1 MSPTMSDELLVRRLA
16 ERVDRALPPM
26 ALGPGEVLG
35 AGRRHRRRRMTVRV
49 VGGLAVASVATFG
62 ALQLSGGRTP
72 LPPGDVVQEP
82 RPFGDGQTLEVAPG
96 VIAANRPAAIHS
108 ADGSLMLLDLGFT
121 TPGPGSTISGPVF
134 EQPLVLAPLPA
145 DQLPPDE
152 GVLPPQDAGVLFTHY
167 SESGGLGAR
176 GHPLRWGSRDS
187 AVYDVV
193 EALTYSSLLELEFE
207 DGSALRAGAVPPWLT
222 DPRVYLYSEI
232 QGAEGT
238 DGTAVEL
245 PTFRYDLADERL
257 LFAAQLTTVDPP
269 STYATVFVGGDGE
282 VVLGNGLCAGWTLE
296 TCDPDQARRIADAV
310 GVDLDD
316 DPAAP
321 EPETGTLPAGL
332 VEVAPGVVAAAR
344 PTERVMDDG
353 SLALILG
360 LRAGDDPAARELAV
374 VHNPR
379 TGIWTPYGS
388 GEVWVSRDVTLDIAL
403 LEGTDVK
410 EALFWED
417 WGRFSLLIT
426 DAEREF
432 WGPGVEDGSEAILEN
447 APNPH
452 RLADDE
458 GWATVRFF
466 DDRTTVVVGLVP
478 ADADPDALAQVTL
491 REPIT
496 GPEGRPT
503 TVLRLPT
510 FEAPTADGRRM
521 FAATIDSTVGLWNTP
536 DWQYPLERIP
546 VPLVDADD

>member
-16 ERVDRALPPM
+16 ERVDRALPSMSLEP
-26 ALGPGEVLG
+26 ADVLG
-35 AGRRHRRRRMTVRV
+35 AGRRHRRRRMSVRV

-62 ALQLSGGRTP
+62 ALQLSSGRTP
-72 LPPGDVVQEP
+72 LPLGDVVQEP
-82 RPFGDGQTLEVAPG
+82 RPLGDRRTLEVAPG
-96 VIAANRPAAIHS
+96 VIAANRPVEIRS
-108 ADGSLMLLDLGFT
+108 GDGRVILLDLGFT
-121 TPGPGSTISGPVF
+121 TPGPGSTIAGPVF

-145 DQLPPDE
+145 DQLPQDD
-152 GVLPPQDAGVLFTHY
+152 GALSTRDAGVLFTHY
-167 SESGGLGAR
+167 SESDGLSAR
-176 GHPLRWGSRDS
+176 GNPLRWSSRDS
-187 AVYDVV
+187 AVYDVI
-193 EALTYSSLLELEFE
+193 EALPYSSFLELEFE

-232 QGAEGT
+232 QGAGGT
-238 DGTAVEL
+238 DGTIAVEL

-257 LFAAQLTTVDPP
+257 LFAARLTTVDPP

-296 TCDPDQARRIADAV
+296 TCDPDQAKRIADAV

-321 EPETGTLPAGL
+321 EPETGTLPAGV

-344 PTERVMDDG
+344 PTERVTDDG
-353 SLALILG
+353 SLALVLG

-410 EALFWED
+410 EALFWEN
-417 WGRFSLLIT
+417 WGTPIGLSP
-426 DAEREF
+426 RELEW
-432 WGPGVEDGSEAILEN
+432 WGPDVDTRADTVVFD
-447 APNPH
+447 APNPR
-452 RLADDE
+452 RLAEDE
-458 GWATVRFF
+458 GWATSTRF
-466 DDRTTVVVGLVP
+466 DDGTILLIGLVP

-491 REPIT
+491 RASVT
-496 GPEGRPT
+496 GSDGSLT
-503 TVLRLPT
+503 TVLELPV
-510 FEAPTADGRRM
+510 FDAPTADGRRM
-521 FAATIDSTVGLWNTP
+521 FAATIDATAAVRLLSW
-536 DWQYPLERIP
+536 PLQRIP
-546 VPLVDADD
+546 VPLVPATG